1 MREFGWVAL
10 ILGDLFFVVGWF
22 GGGNDMT
29 STDTGIYNAYS
40 KLVRLR
46 RVANCYRLE
55 GKACQVRGSFRQAR
69 VITGYL
75 RPVFGA

>member
-1 MREFGWVAL
+1 MEEGDKIPERESRLEVEDSFGGRAKSDIREFGWVAL

-40 KLVRLR
+40 KLV
-46 RVANCYRLE
+46 
-55 GKACQVRGSFRQAR
+55 
-69 VITGYL
+69 
-75 RPVFGA
+75 